1 LSRKKTPFLISIL
14 CEKSAQ
20 GILNEKITLESN
32 QRFFYFCSMISF
44 PNAKINLGL
53 HITEK
58 RPDGFHNLETV
69 FFPVGWSD
77 ALEFVVSDEFQF
89 TASGIPISGDLE
101 ANLVVKAYRLLQKDF
116 ELPTLSIHLHKQIP
130 FGAGLGGGSSDAAFM
145 LRMLNKTF
153 ELGLDEVGLLKYA
166 AILGSDCP
174 FFILNKPVYATGR
187 GEIMQE
193 TTVSLNGMFIL
204 LVKPSVEVSTAKAFK
219 YVVPKKSEVSLPE
232 LLCLP
237 VQEWKGKVI
246 NQFEQSVFQEYPEI
260 GTVRQKLYDSGAVYA
275 SMSGSG
281 SCVFGLFSELPPN
294 FKSLFPSP
302 FLTFSQRIEF
312 L

>member
-1 LSRKKTPFLISIL
+1 
-14 CEKSAQ
+14 
-20 GILNEKITLESN
+20 
-32 QRFFYFCSMISF
+32 MISF

-53 HITEK
+53 YITEK
-58 RPDGFHNLETV
+58 RQDGFHNLETV

-77 ALEFVVSDEFQF
+77 ALEFVLADKFQF
-89 TASGIPISGDLE
+89 TASGIPISGDPE

-116 ELPTLSIHLHKQIP
+116 DVPVLKIHLHKQIP

-153 ELGLDEVGLLKYA
+153 ELGLDEGALLKYA

-174 FFILNKPVYATGR
+174 FFIQNKPVYATGR

-204 LVKPSVEVSTAKAFK
+204 LVKPLVEVATAKAFQF
-219 YVVPKKSEVSLPE
+219 VVPKKSEVSLPE

-237 VQEWKGKVI
+237 VSEWKEKVV
-246 NQFEQSVFQEYPEI
+246 NQFESSVFQQYPEI
-260 GTVRQKLYDSGAVYA
+260 GLVRQKLYDSGAVYA

-281 SCVFGLFSELPPN
+281 SCVFGLFSELPSN
-294 FKSLFPSP
+294 FKSLFPAP
-302 FLTFSQRIEF
+302 FLTFSQRIEI

>member
-1 LSRKKTPFLISIL
+1 M
-14 CEKSAQ
+14 
-20 GILNEKITLESN
+20 IT
-32 QRFFYFCSMISF
+32 F

-53 HITEK
+53 HVTEK
-58 RPDGFHNLETV
+58 RADGFHNLETV

-77 ALEFVVSDEFQF
+77 ALEFAVAAKFQF
-89 TASGIPISGDLE
+89 TTSGISLSGDPE
-101 ANLVVKAYRLLQKDF
+101 SNLVVKAYRLIQKDF
-116 ELPTLSIHLHKQIP
+116 DIPELSIHLHKQIP

-145 LRMLNKTF
+145 LRLLNKTF
-153 ELGLDEVGLLKYA
+153 QLQLSTDDLLRYA

-193 TTVSLNGMFIL
+193 TELRLNDMFIL
-204 LVKPSVEVSTAKAFK
+204 LVKPSIEVATAKAFK
-219 YVVPKKSEVSLPE
+219 FIVPKKSEVSLPE

-237 VQEWKGKVI
+237 VTEWKNSVI
-246 NQFEQSVFQEYPEI
+246 NQFESSVFQQYPEI
-260 GTVRQKLYDSGAVYA
+260 EDVKNKLYDLGAVYA

-281 SCVFGLFSELPPN
+281 SCVFGLFQEEIIHPEG
-294 FKSLFPSP
+294 LFPAP
-302 FLTFSQRIEF
+302 FLTFGQRINS